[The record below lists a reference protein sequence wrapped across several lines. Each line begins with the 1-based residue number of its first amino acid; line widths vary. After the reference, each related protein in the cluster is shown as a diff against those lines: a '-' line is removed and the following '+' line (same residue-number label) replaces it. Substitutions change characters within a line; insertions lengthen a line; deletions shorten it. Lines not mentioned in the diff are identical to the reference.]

1 MTTDDNDNDYLK
13 GLSNEIFDLQF
24 FHHSN
29 HRRRMELEDK
39 DKAKVVV
46 SVWRAAFVQSLAP
59 RNVSPR
65 RFGKIG

>member
-1 MTTDDNDNDYLK
+1 MIVMTTDDNDNDYLK

-39 DKAKVVV
+39 AKVVV
-46 SVWRAAFVQSLAP
+46 SVWGTEFVQFLAALVVLP
-59 RNVSPR
+59 R
-65 RFGKIG
+65 